1 MKIEKLSVL
10 TTQQANVAETILRS
24 CVHCGLCNATCP
36 TYQLNSNECDGPRG
50 RIYLIK
56 QVLEGQKLSLQT
68 LKHLDSCLT
77 CRACET
83 TCPSGVNYS
92 QLLTIGREQVEKQVR
107 RPWLESYKRTLLA
120 AVLPY
125 PKRFAPLLA
134 VTRAISGLLPASLAK
149 QIPKNRHLNFKQPLQ
164 QQARRMLLL
173 EGCVQ
178 SSLSPSI
185 NQATAQVLQH
195 LGISVVSAEQAGCCG
210 ALSHH
215 LNQTEQ
221 ALAFAKRNIDAWL
234 PYLEQGIEA
243 IVMTASGCGVMVK
256 DYGELLKDDPLY
268 TNKARR
274 VSVATYDLVEIML
287 AEDLSRLP
295 LKALGKIAVQSP
307 CTLQHGQQ
315 LAGAMEQVLQSLGF
329 TLSFVTDSDVCCGSA
344 GTYSLLQTQLAEQL
358 GQNKI
363 NALTQD
369 APSAIVTANI
379 GCLHHLQAKT
389 HLPVCHWIEWVAAAL

>member
-1 MKIEKLSVL
+1 MKIENLSVL
-10 TTQQANVAETILRS
+10 NPQQAIQAESILRS

-36 TYQLNSNECDGPRG
+36 TYQLSSNECEGPRG

-56 QVLEGQKLSLQT
+56 QVVEGQKASLQT
-68 LKHLDSCLT
+68 LQHLDSCLT

-83 TCPSGVNYS
+83 TCPSGVVYS
-92 QLLTIGREQVEKQVR
+92 QLLTIGREQLEKQVR
-107 RPWLESYKRTLLA
+107 RPWLERYKRALLV

-134 VTRAISGLLPASLAK
+134 VARGLSFLLPQSLAK
-149 QIPKNRHLNFKQPLQ
+149 QIPKSRKFIFKQPLKQ
-164 QQARRMLLL
+164 QTRSMLIL
-173 EGCVQ
+173 EGCAQ

-195 LGISVVSAEQAGCCG
+195 LGISVISSATAGCCG
-210 ALSHH
+210 ALPYH

-234 PYLEQGIEA
+234 PYLDQGIEA

-256 DYGELLKDDPLY
+256 DYGELLKDDSLY
-268 TNKARR
+268 ADKARR
-274 VSVATYDLVEIML
+274 ISAATRDLVEIML

-329 TLSFVTDSDVCCGSA
+329 ALSFVTDSGVCCGSA
-344 GTYSLLQTQLAEQL
+344 GTYSLLQPQLAEQL
-358 GQNKI
+358 GQ
-363 NALTQD
+363 T
-369 APSAIVTANI
+369 SS
-379 GCLHHLQAKT
+379 
-389 HLPVCHWIEWVAAAL
+389 